1 MNKCDYLVLL
11 SHIQLIWA
19 NIQGVKNCFKIFL
32 IYILPLLPTCWSRF
46 YDSKRQKRSEGGQE
60 TKTILKL
67 TFFEGGG
74 HPVYHQYCSQYCKK
88 KIMMILSNWSQL
100 MWIRVTRSIFHFRD
114 WGISSQ
120 LCNSHT
126 IRGDDIC
133 ISYFLFVFVLGFG
146 FAFKFVFV
154 FVFPLVGVSLSN
166 SWQCN

>member
-67 TFFEGGG
+67 SFFGGG
-74 HPVYHQYCSQYCKK
+74 GGTPYIINIAVNIVK
-88 KIMMILSNWSQL
+88 KIMMILPNWSQL

-133 ISYFLFVFVLGFG
+133 ILYFLFVFVLGFG

>member
-1 MNKCDYLVLL
+1 MWLPGTFIIL
-11 SHIQLIWA
+11 HIQLIWA
-19 NIQGVKNCFKIFL
+19 NTQGVKNCFKIFP
-32 IYILPLLPTCWSRF
+32 IYILSLLPTCWSSF
-46 YDSKRQKRSEGGQE
+46 LWFKTAKKVGGRPRDE
-60 TKTILKL
+60 NDFEAY
-67 TFFEGGG
+67 FFWGGG
-74 HPVYHQYCSQYCKK
+74 GTLYIINIAVNIVK
-88 KIMMILSNWSQL
+88 KIMMILPNWSQL

-133 ISYFLFVFVLGFG
+133 ILYFLFVFVFG

-154 FVFPLVGVSLSN
+154 FVFPLVWVSLSN